1 MKSLITA
8 LTLTTA
14 AFADNAKV
22 WVEAESFADRGGW
35 MVDTQFI
42 DIMGSAYLLAHGMGK
57 PVKDAVGEVKVPA
70 PGKYKL
76 WVRTKNW
83 VGPWDAPGAPGR
95 FQVAVDGKSL
105 GKDHATTGK
114 DWQWEDAGV
123 IEASGTSVKV
133 ALQDQTGFDGR
144 VDAILLSADLDFKP
158 ANELSEVQKLRRQL
172 LGLPAEA
179 PETKEYDLVVVGGG
193 YSGMGAAISG
203 ARQGLK
209 VAFVQDRPVLGG
221 NGSSEIQVWAQG
233 GTRRGLYPH
242 LGEIVEEFADRASN
256 SPAASPDEFNDKLKE
271 DTVRAEKNIE
281 LFLNTYVH
289 GVEISK
295 GDAPSGYKRTIRS
308 VVGLDTHKGTETRFR
323 GKLFVDCTGHG
334 SVGALADA
342 EFMMEEKG
350 RMGMS
355 NMWVLKKTDKPS
367 AWPATPWAL
376 QMEMGDFPEPKA
388 MEPVGKKNA
397 NNMKGYDLGYT
408 PVENAKDFLHG
419 EWFWES
425 GFNKHPI
432 KDLELIRDHNF
443 RAVYGAVSTLRTKGG
458 DKYANYD
465 MQWLAYI
472 GGPRESRRIVGDMI
486 LNGEDMVKGII
497 HPDGCVPTTWDQD
510 LHYPK
515 EQYAAK
521 FPDNPF
527 ISRAEFGKHTDR
539 ANGYPVPYRCFYSK
553 DISNLFMA
561 GRTISVERHAL
572 GSTRVMRTCGMMGE
586 VVGKAAWICVRHH
599 TSPRGVYEQYLDIL
613 KDLMNQPGAMRRDAL
628 ESPLYLPANAKKLPD
643 VFVSSDSINPK
654 KLDGIVIDDEDAE
667 VTGKWAKGDGLK
679 PHVGKHYSYGR
690 DAGAS
695 ARFAFAVKQSGKYEV
710 RAFWTP
716 HENRAKTAP
725 ITVLSA
731 EGEKKLTVNQ
741 TSDGGS
747 KDGWHS
753 LGTYQFNAGE
763 EAAVIFRTENAGGNV
778 HLDAVQVLP
787 GK

>member
-1 MKSLITA
+1 MKFTSLAISTLLA
-8 LTLTTA
+8 LSPLA
-14 AFADNAKV
+14 AQQV
-22 WVEAESFADRGGW
+22 WVEAESFSNPGGW
-35 MVDTQFI
+35 VTDTQFI
-42 DIMGSAYLLAHGMGK
+42 DIMGSAYLMAHGMGK
-57 PVKDAVGEVKVPA
+57 PVKDASTDVAVPRE
-70 PGKYKL
+70 GKYRV

-95 FQVAVDGKSL
+95 FQVTVSGQRLAKDL
-105 GKDHATTGK
+105 GTVGK
-114 DWQWEDAGV
+114 DWLWEDGGV
-123 IEASGTSVKV
+123 VTVQGSKGVQ
-133 ALQDQTGFDGR
+133 LQLHDLTGFDGR
-144 VDAILLSADLDFKP
+144 VDAILLSGDLEFKP
-158 ANELSEVQKLRRQL
+158 SDDLKATNKLRRQL
-172 LGLPAEA
+172 LGLPEQA

-193 YSGMGAAISG
+193 YSGLGAAISG

-209 VAFVQDRPVLGG
+209 VALVQDRPVLGG

-256 SPAASPDEFNDKLKE
+256 SPAASPAEFNDRLKE
-271 DTVRAEKNIE
+271 DTVRAEKNLD

-289 GVEISK
+289 GVELTQ
-295 GDAPSGYKRTIRS
+295 GTAPQGYKNQIRS
-308 VVGLDTHKGTETRFR
+308 VIGLDTHKGTETRFV
-323 GKLFVDCTGHG
+323 GKFFVDCTGHG
-334 SVGALADA
+334 TVGALSDA
-342 EFMMEEKG
+342 EFMMEEQG

-376 QMEMGDFPEPKA
+376 PLEMGDFPEPKA

-397 NNMKGYDLGYT
+397 SNMKGYDLGYT
-408 PVENAKDFLHG
+408 PVENAGDYLHG

-443 RAVYGAVSTLRTKGG
+443 RAVYGAVTALRTKGG
-458 DKYANYD
+458 AKYANYD

-472 GGPRESRRIVGDMI
+472 GGPRESRRLVGDMI
-486 LNGEDMVKGII
+486 LNGEDMVKNII

-515 EQYAAK
+515 EQYATK

-539 ANGYPVPYRCFYSK
+539 RNGYPVPYRCFYSK
-553 DISNLFMA
+553 DVSNLFMA

-628 ESPLYLPANAKKLPD
+628 ESPLYLPANARKLPEVAQD
-643 VFVSSDSINPK
+643 FIAAKS
-654 KLDGIVIDDEDAE
+654 LEGIVIDDEDAE
-667 VTGKWAKGDGLK
+667 LTGKWTTGEGLK
-679 PHVGKHYSYGR
+679 GFVEKGYRYSS
-690 DAGAS
+690 DKGAS
-695 ARFAFAVKQSGKYEV
+695 ARFAFAVKQNGTYEV
-710 RAFWTP
+710 RVLWQS
-716 HENRAKTAP
+716 HENRARNAP
-725 ITVLSA
+725 VTVLSA
-731 EGEKKLTVNQ
+731 AGEKTFAVDQ
-741 TSDGGS
+741 TKPGELKQGF
-747 KDGWHS
+747 HS
-753 LGTYQFNAGE
+753 LGRFEFKAGE
-763 EAAVIFRTENAGGNV
+763 EAAVIFRTTGAKGNV
-778 HLDAVQVLP
+778 HLDAVQVVP
-787 GK
+787 AK